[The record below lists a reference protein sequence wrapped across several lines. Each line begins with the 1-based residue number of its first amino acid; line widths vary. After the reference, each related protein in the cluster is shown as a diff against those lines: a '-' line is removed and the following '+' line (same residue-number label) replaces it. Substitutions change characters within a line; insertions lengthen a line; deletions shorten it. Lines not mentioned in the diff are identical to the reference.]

1 MLVRDKIRQF
11 TSPAYATR
19 ELKKVFDKFDPDN
32 SGSISWF
39 EFDKALSDL
48 GVNVSQS
55 ELEHL
60 MEIFDSDGDGELFW
74 PEFVEWCDDRVPLS
88 MDKMRKIIAT
98 HEGNAKATKMAGSR
112 KGPSP
117 AYMKAWLEVHR
128 KAALADIETVAAP
141 NLANASPLVGN
152 VKLLGDAAKVESA
165 LKKRKAS
172 KAEVV
177 EKLRRII
184 SDKSGDVPMQQQLD
198 MVWSRFDVNGDG
210 IINWKEFTAGMK
222 SMGLEFSP
230 EELSAIMKEFDTNCD
245 GALDYVEFVGHLMPK
260 QSSSIEE
267 EFAHLSAARKAMLQ
281 TRGISRAG
289 KSIGIRG

>member
-1 MLVRDKIRQF
+1 MRDKIRQF

-19 ELKKVFDKFDPDN
+19 ELKKVFAKFDPDD
-32 SGSISWF
+32 SKSISWF

-48 GVNVSQS
+48 GVNVNQA

-88 MDKMRKIIAT
+88 LDKMRKIIAS
-98 HEGNAKATKMAGSR
+98 HEGNAKSTKMSGTR
-112 KGPSP
+112 KGPSL
-117 AYMKAWLEVHR
+117 AYMKAWLDVHG
-128 KAALADIETVAAP
+128 KAADADIETVAAP
-141 NLANASPLVGN
+141 NQANASALVSN
-152 VKLLGDAAKVESA
+152 VRLLGDAAKVESA
-165 LKKRKAS
+165 LKKRRAS
-172 KAEVV
+172 RGEIV
-177 EKLRRII
+177 EKLRRVI
-184 SDKSGDVPMQQQLD
+184 SEKSGDLPLQQQMD

-222 SMGLEFSP
+222 SMGLDFSS

-260 QSSSIEE
+260 QTSSIED
-267 EFAHLSAARKAMLQ
+267 EFARLSTARKAMLHV
-281 TRGISRAG
+281 RGISRAG
-289 KSIGIRG
+289 KPIGTRA